1 MFFNP
6 NLAPLPPN
14 LFCFKVKME
23 NGIPFEHIK
32 TEQALR
38 EFSEYC
44 STCEFIGFDTEFVS
58 ENRYRPELCLLQ
70 VAADGKYAIIDTLAV
85 KDISVFWEILVEG
98 SHVTVVHAAR
108 EEFLFCYRACGK
120 RPKHLMDVQ
129 LGAGMMG
136 LEYPASYGN
145 LVSKLLGERVDKGE
159 TRTDWSRRP
168 LSKRQIDYALSDV
181 VHLQKLFNKIHSQ
194 LATLGRTDWLN
205 GEMNEWQTALEKTE
219 TEPQWRRVSGISS
232 LNRKALG
239 IVRELWIERDKE
251 AERKNR
257 SPKRV
262 LPDDLIV
269 ELAKRGTPDV
279 DRLKAIRGFENRV
292 SKSMTRP
299 IADAIL
305 RANGLPEDEL
315 PKRMPRGKTM
325 NLGLLGQFLTT
336 ALNVV
341 CKTENIAP
349 NIVGT
354 AQDVRTMAAWRLGM
368 IDLKEKPELVTG
380 WREQIVGQLID
391 RVLDG
396 TIAIRVDD
404 PKSDNPL
411 RLEYLDK

>member
-1 MFFNP
+1 
-6 NLAPLPPN
+6 
-14 LFCFKVKME
+14 ME

-32 TEQALR
+32 TDEDLR
-38 EFSEYC
+38 AFCEYAATC
-44 STCEFIGFDTEFVS
+44 SFIGFDTEFVS

-70 VAADGKYAIIDTLAV
+70 VAADGRYAIIDTFAV
-85 KDISVFWEILVEG
+85 KEISVFWEMLVEG

-108 EEFLFCYRACGK
+108 EEFLFCFRACGK
-120 RPKHLMDVQ
+120 RPKKLIDVQ
-129 LGAGMMG
+129 LGAGMIG

-181 VHLQKLFNKIHSQ
+181 VHLQNLYNKIHARLTKLERMS
-194 LATLGRTDWLN
+194 WLE
-205 GEMNEWQTALEKTE
+205 GEMDEWQTALEKTE

-251 AERKNR
+251 AEKKNR

-279 DRLKAIRGFENRV
+279 DRLKAIRGFESRV
-292 SKSMTRP
+292 SKGMTRP
-299 IADAIL
+299 IGDAIR
-305 RANGLPEDEL
+305 RAIELPENEL

-341 CKTENIAP
+341 CKTENIAS

-368 IDLKEKPELVTG
+368 IELKEKPELVTG
-380 WREQIVGQLID
+380 WREEIVGQLID

-396 TIAIRVDD
+396 TIAIRVSD

-411 RLEYLDK
+411 QLEYLK

>member
-1 MFFNP
+1 M
-6 NLAPLPPN
+6 
-14 LFCFKVKME
+14 KD
-23 NGIPFEHIK
+23 GIPYEHIT
-32 TEQALR
+32 TEKELR
-38 EFSEYC
+38 SFCEEA
-44 STCEFIGFDTEFVS
+44 STAKFIGFDTEFVS

-70 VAADGKYAIIDTLAV
+70 VAADGRYAIIDTLAV
-85 KDISVFWEILVEG
+85 RDISVFWDMLVEG

-108 EEFLFCYRACGK
+108 EEFLFCFRACKK
-120 RPKHLMDVQ
+120 RPKHLFDVQ

-159 TRTDWSRRP
+159 TRTDWSKRP

-181 VHLQKLFNKIHSQ
+181 VHLENLYNKISGR
-194 LATLGRTDWLN
+194 LADLDRTGWLD
-205 GEMNEWQTALEKTE
+205 GEMDEWQTSLEKSE

-251 AERKNR
+251 AEKKNR

-269 ELAKRGTPDV
+269 ELAKRGTPDL

-299 IADAIL
+299 ISEAIQ
-305 RANGLPEDEL
+305 RSNSLPESEL
-315 PKRMPRGKTM
+315 PKRMARGKTM

-354 AQDVRTMAAWRLGM
+354 AQDVRTMAAWRMGM
-368 IDLKEKPELVTG
+368 LDLKEKPDLVTG
-380 WREQIVGQLID
+380 WREEIVGQLID

-404 PKSDNPL
+404 PKSDHPL
-411 RLEYLDK
+411 RLEYLDKKS